1 MTKKGTITIPKK
13 IRDELGLTS
22 KVLIIKSKDTYS
34 FKAIPDIMSFAGK
47 FKSDKVFSD
56 EEINSAYENRY
67 LTDPKYNQYQK

>member
-22 KVLIIKSKDTYS
+22 KVLIIKSKDTYT

-47 FKSDKVFSD
+47 FKSDKVFTD
-56 EEINSAYENRY
+56 EELRQAKSKAFLREKNIY
-67 LTDPKYNQYQK
+67 